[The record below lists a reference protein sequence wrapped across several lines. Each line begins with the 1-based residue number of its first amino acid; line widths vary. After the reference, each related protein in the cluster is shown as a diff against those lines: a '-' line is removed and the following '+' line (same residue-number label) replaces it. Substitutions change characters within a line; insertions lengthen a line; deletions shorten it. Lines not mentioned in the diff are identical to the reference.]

1 MKKEKNPILY
11 KFGQCLAA
19 VRKRHG
25 ATQEDICEKAGFMI
39 NTVSNLERG
48 QSDSQITTLYR
59 YSQAGKFSLAE
70 VFSEFE
76 NMPLI
81 KSKKLY
87 EIVELLHNQ
96 DEKTLEL
103 IQKQI
108 ELLLP
113 VLKK

>member
-1 MKKEKNPILY
+1 MEKDKFLH
-11 KFGQCLAA
+11 KFGSLLALY
-19 VRKRHG
+19 RKRNKM
-25 ATQEDICEKAGFMI
+25 TQEDISEITEMTI
-39 NTVSNLERG
+39 NTISDLERG
-48 QSDSQITTLYR
+48 VQDSRIFTIYQLAK
-59 YSQAGKFSLAE
+59 AGNYSLAE
-70 VFSEFE
+70 VFSDFE

-103 IQKQI
+103 IKKQI

>member
-11 KFGQCLAA
+11 KFGHCLAA

-25 ATQEDICEKAGFMI
+25 VTQEDVCEKAGFMK

-59 YSQAGKFSLAE
+59 YSQAANISLAE

-103 IQKQI
+103 IKKQI